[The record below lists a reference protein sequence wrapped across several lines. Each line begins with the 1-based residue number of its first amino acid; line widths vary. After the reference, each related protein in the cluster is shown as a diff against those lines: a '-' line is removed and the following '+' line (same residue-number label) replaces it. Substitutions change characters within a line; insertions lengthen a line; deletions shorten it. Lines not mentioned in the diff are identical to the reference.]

1 LPEENRITVQGLL
14 HHSFILSSDKVQ
26 EALGALLGLASPTL
40 KVDSAL
46 DDEIRK
52 KDVTLEADALKFVQE
67 LDDLFQNPKG
77 RFPQV
82 AARLKDGA
90 QDFVEGLGKFLQD
103 PKSVSVQ
110 PDEIL
115 ANVLSVAAAARG
127 FSDDRMR
134 SIAHYIIMKLCR

>member
-1 LPEENRITVQGLL
+1 M
-14 HHSFILSSDKVQ
+14 
-26 EALGALLGLASPTL
+26 
-40 KVDSAL
+40 
-46 DDEIRK
+46 
-52 KDVTLEADALKFVQE
+52 EADALKFVQE

-82 AARLKDGA
+82 AARSKDGA
-90 QDFVEGLGKFLQD
+90 QDFVEGLAKFLQD